1 MKLIKQKYYNSTG
14 ESKVNCYLVKI
25 PKAILAESEIKDT
38 DEIKLSIVD
47 GKIVIERA

>member
-1 MKLIKQKYYNSTG
+1 MKLIKQKYYNAKG
-14 ESKVNCYLVKI
+14 EAKINCYMINI
-25 PKAILAESEIKDT
+25 PKALIEKSEIKDT